1 MVGKQVEL
9 SVPVQIDADIFRD
22 FAAFDVLQRQKR
34 WRRPLVFALA
44 MLVFAVICF
53 AQAGRRPGAGGVL
66 VVLQEF
72 VQCIHQDTGVRGH
85 HPRLRGDGL
94 VGLGG
99 SHRGHGKAHHH
110 GFDE

>member
-53 AQAGRRPGAGGVL
+53 AQAGSRPTWQNHSMEAST
-66 VVLQEF
+66 
-72 VQCIHQDTGVRGH
+72 TGRE
-85 HPRLRGDGL
+85 PKEIL
-94 VGLGG
+94 
-99 SHRGHGKAHHH
+99 K
-110 GFDE
+110 